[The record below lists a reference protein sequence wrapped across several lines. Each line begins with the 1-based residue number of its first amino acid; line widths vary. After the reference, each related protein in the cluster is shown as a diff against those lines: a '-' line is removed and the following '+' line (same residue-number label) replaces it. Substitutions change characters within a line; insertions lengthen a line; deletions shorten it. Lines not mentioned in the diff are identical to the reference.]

1 MNWQKAVKTISMN
14 FAVWLRIPRK
24 NWFLKKKKMKSV
36 SEQKQ
41 STPKIAPSFGPNEKP
56 ELLKMMLFTLIF
68 CMQWYYNVLFIEKK
82 NIGKA
87 GLKVILNCVQL
98 RWPAKQI
105 IAWPRL
111 ISDQS
116 KCWNIAIKF
125 YYKTLIYYWHS
136 ESRKMRSSDGISF
149 AFSKFI
155 PAST

>member
-56 ELLKMMLFTLIF
+56 ELLKMMLFTFLYAVIL
-68 CMQWYYNVLFIEKK
+68 QRIIYWKK

>member
-56 ELLKMMLFTLIF
+56 ELLKMMLFTFLYAVIL
-68 CMQWYYNVLFIEKK
+68 QRIIYWKK

-98 RWPAKQI
+98 RWLAKQI

-136 ESRKMRSSDGISF
+136 ESCEMRSSDGISF